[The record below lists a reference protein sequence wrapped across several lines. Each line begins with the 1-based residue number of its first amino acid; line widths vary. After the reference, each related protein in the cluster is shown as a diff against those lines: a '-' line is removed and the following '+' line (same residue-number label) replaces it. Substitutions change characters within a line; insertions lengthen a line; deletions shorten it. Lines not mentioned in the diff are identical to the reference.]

1 MDRLAR
7 IRSIIKEFDAQGR
20 HRTGTAVD
28 HESGTW
34 LRDVVRE
41 SGVDAE
47 LESYPFSRL
56 VPGDAYVEAADVRI
70 KGLPGFDS
78 TRTTTGGVHGR
89 LGPLGSPAEIGVC
102 VVNPGGPAPELDAA
116 RKANAH
122 RAIVCLTVGPR
133 LGLAPRNA
141 TAYLSPYGPPLLQ
154 VSSEHR
160 ETLEQWSARG
170 MEATLT
176 SSGSRVDGQ
185 ASNVIAR
192 IPGQNAGLAPIVV
205 MTPRSG
211 WWECASERGGG
222 IACLAEV
229 GRAFAQAP
237 LQRDLLLLAS
247 TGHELGHWG
256 LERFLGARPH
266 LGKDALLWLHL
277 GASVGAALDPR
288 PLVFGSD
295 EPLRALARGAIDRA
309 HILPRPVAAPAE
321 AVPGGESK
329 NIHERGG
336 RYVSFL
342 GGSAVFHLETD
353 RWPAAVDVDAI
364 AAYAAA
370 CIDIVREADAE
381 AGCAPA

>member
-1 MDRLAR
+1 MDQLAR
-7 IRSIIKEFDAQGR
+7 IRSIIKEFDAQGH
-20 HRTGTAVD
+20 HRTGTRVD
-28 HESGTW
+28 HESGAW
-34 LRDVVRE
+34 LRDVLRE

-56 VPGDAYVEAADVRI
+56 VPGDASVSVGDERLD
-70 KGLPGFDS
+70 GLPGFDS
-78 TRTTTGGVHGR
+78 ILTTEGGVHGR
-89 LGPLGSPAEIGVC
+89 LGPLGSAAEIGLC

-116 RKANAH
+116 REANTH

-133 LGLAPRNA
+133 PGLAPRNA

-160 ETLEQWSARG
+160 KTLEQWSGRG
-170 MEATLT
+170 AESTLK

-192 IPGQNAGLAPIVV
+192 IPGQNAALAPIVV

-211 WWECASERGGG
+211 WWQCASERGGG
-222 IACLAEV
+222 MACLAEV
-229 GRAFAQAP
+229 GRAFARAP

-256 LERFLGARPH
+256 LERFLGARPQI
-266 LGKDALLWLHL
+266 GKDALLWLHL

-309 HILPRPVAAPAE
+309 RILPPPVAAPSQ

-342 GGSAVFHLETD
+342 GGSAVFHLEAD
-353 RWPAAVDVDAI
+353 RWPAAVDVDAV
-364 AAYAAA
+364 AAYAAV
-370 CIDIVREADAE
+370 CIDIVREADAK
-381 AGCAPA
+381 ARSTPA